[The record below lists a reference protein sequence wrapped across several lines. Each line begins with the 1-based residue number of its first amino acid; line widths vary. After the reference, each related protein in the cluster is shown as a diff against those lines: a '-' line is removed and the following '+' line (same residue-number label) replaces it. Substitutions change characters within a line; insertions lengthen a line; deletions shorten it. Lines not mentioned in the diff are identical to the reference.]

1 MATVKESSD
10 AWVWATPKASS
21 RAGAEV
27 QVREY
32 LRNRGK
38 EGLFNEGMI
47 DLYLEDE
54 RKEEARMARF
64 RPKHLVRDKNGDWIV
79 KETSST
85 GYVKRMNQSEN
96 RPQ

>member
-1 MATVKESSD
+1 MAILKG
-10 AWVWATPKASS
+10 SS
-21 RAGAEV
+21 RAWAEER
-27 QVREY
+27 VREF
-32 LRNRGK
+32 LSKDGK
-38 EGLFNEGMI
+38 ESLFNEGMI

-54 RKEEARMARF
+54 RKEEARMRRY

>member
-1 MATVKESSD
+1 MATFKG
-10 AWVWATPKASS
+10 SS
-21 RAGAEV
+21 RAWAEE

-32 LRNRGK
+32 LRNSGR
-38 EGLFNEGMI
+38 ESFFNEGMI

-54 RKEEARMARF
+54 RKEEVRLRRY

-85 GYVKRMNQSEN
+85 GYMRRMDQPEN